1 MPKIILPLFLF
12 VTVNFA
18 IAQTNEQNQ
27 VKPYMQTF
35 YSLVERVQGFV
46 YEKAEYFNKK
56 NEKEIAAVLK
66 QFNETLKNFKKEKI
80 SHNDDMKFRLAQMS
94 EGLTEAELTFKE
106 GSKDY
111 SYWMLKSSLVN
122 CYSCHT
128 QKSLGGTHYQP
139 KSSKKQTSFSRA
151 EFLYM
156 VRNYEDSLPLF
167 EKIVTGY
174 PKNGAS
180 TEELESALQRL
191 LYYAVRV
198 SKDDAETLRLFER
211 LLKNSEL
218 LPTVKNDILA
228 WRKYLTV
235 KKYGLSEAPTL
246 DSGAALKQYVEE
258 RDHLAGSYRL
268 SSQRYIIDLETTQ
281 KLYDLLAS
289 SQDASIKPWIL
300 YWIAYQEKDYR
311 FTMFDLSVENYLKE
325 CIERYSTHPAA
336 KKCFTFYKE
345 MQRDSFTGSSGT
357 NIPASVQRQID
368 AYENLINKK

>member
-1 MPKIILPLFLF
+1 MRNFIFILLLF
-12 VTVNFA
+12 VTVN
-18 IAQTNEQNQ
+18 IASAQPKEQNQ
-27 VKPYMQTF
+27 VKSYMQTF

-46 YEKAEYFNKK
+46 YEKSEYFNKK

-66 QFNETLKNFKKEKI
+66 QFNKTLKIFKKEKI

-128 QKSLGGTHYQP
+128 QKSLGGTQYQP
-139 KSSKKQTSFSRA
+139 KTTKKQTSFSRA

-156 VRNYEDSLPLF
+156 VRNYEVSLPLF

-174 PKNGAS
+174 PKNGA
-180 TEELESALQRL
+180 TLEELESALQRL

-198 SKDDAETLRLFER
+198 SKDDTENLRLFER
-211 LLKNSEL
+211 LLKNSKL

-228 WRKYLTV
+228 WHKYLTV
-235 KKYGLSEAPTL
+235 KKYGLSEISIL
-246 DSGAALKQYVEE
+246 DSAAALKQYVEE

-268 SSQRYIIDLETTQ
+268 SNQRYIIDLETTQ

-289 SQDASIKPWIL
+289 SQNAS
-300 YWIAYQEKDYR
+300 
-311 FTMFDLSVENYLKE
+311 
-325 CIERYSTHPAA
+325 
-336 KKCFTFYKE
+336 
-345 MQRDSFTGSSGT
+345 
-357 NIPASVQRQID
+357 
-368 AYENLINKK
+368 